1 MTLAS
6 PRARENETYLMHM
19 PSRRELITEQ
29 MELREREESIPH
41 ETQREREHI
50 AEHKAREHTEGRT
63 HGQGHDTS
71 PQQRRC
77 AARIE
82 NRNAREG
89 RTEKKEHNKKSTHG
103 PENEEWQQKGRIRV
117 FTRVID
123 S

>member
-1 MTLAS
+1 
-6 PRARENETYLMHM
+6 MHM

-71 PQQRRC
+71 PHEPESFMLERETM
-77 AARIE
+77 ARIE
-82 NRNAREG
+82 RG
-89 RTEKKEHNKKSTHG
+89 EKPVRMIRKLTRCRR
-103 PENEEWQQKGRIRV
+103 RIGEY
-117 FTRVID
+117 D
-123 S
+123 E